1 MHKPTREISFKPPL
15 CQSTLTISPSR
26 TSNRPPTSGPSF
38 LAHDQIA
45 MIAEALR
52 CVGDYGEVKLVVQK
66 GMLRFITIS
75 KSIDVRH
82 WETEE

>member
-1 MHKPTREISFKPPL
+1 MPIDAH
-15 CQSTLTISPSR
+15 QLTIPDFQPALPS
-26 TSNRPPTSGPSF
+26 GLSF
-38 LAHDQIA
+38 LAQEQIA

-66 GMLRFITIS
+66 GKLRFITIS
-75 KSIDVRH
+75 KSIDARH